1 MALPI
6 WGIFMQKVLEDG
18 TLGVYETD
26 RFIKPKGI
34 ELNLDCD
41 GSDADA
47 DITSAGV
54 VEEEE
59 DYFFD

>member
-6 WGIFMQKVLEDG
+6 WGIFMKKVLEDG

-26 RFIKPKGI
+26 RFVAPPGI
-34 ELNLDCD
+34 TLNLDCD

-47 DITSAGV
+47 VMKA
-54 VEEEE
+54 EEE
-59 DYFFD
+59 DSYFFE